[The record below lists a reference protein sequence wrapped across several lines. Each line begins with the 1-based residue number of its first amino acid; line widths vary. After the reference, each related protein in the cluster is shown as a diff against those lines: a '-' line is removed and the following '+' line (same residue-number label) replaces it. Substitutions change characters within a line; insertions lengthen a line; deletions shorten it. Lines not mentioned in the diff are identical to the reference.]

1 MEEEIDVQGGLV
13 DRGLLARP
21 TESRRRRDI
30 LAGRDGVRNLNRGP
44 LSGDGEVKTVSTP
57 TVGVREPLNLS
68 EPTDTTPDTVAG
80 RQQFEQAQDFY
91 RQQDYAQSGAGQVD
105 DMNIN
110 PETGKPYT
118 ALERAQQQ
126 ERSARYLLQD
136 KRQELA
142 KGAEERNQQIVDMV
156 EAEYKPIIE
165 EGVRANQQTETEGSI
180 QDALT
185 AAGRGN
191 RAQLRAQRRD
201 DAAKQLERRIQA
213 QKRAQLDLR
222 LAQAAG
228 EDEAIIETLRNRAT
242 KATQAVDQAYGEI
255 DLIEKEQSEFDR
267 QLQLSELTQQQN
279 LERIRL
285 QEELRRA
292 PTTEQKRENVLEQI
306 QLGGPEFF
314 AKLQPQQVQELE
326 RQGGFTSGFLN
337 AYNSA
342 LAEQQRIAQEQGSP
356 VQRSF
361 LETDDFGNGTLVIV
375 REDGTTSQQ
384 SIGKISKATPSYNL
398 VKDSLGTPTAVFN
411 DRLGIVQNLTQEDLV
426 GDGSS
431 AVAQFS
437 AVFQGSSA
445 NPYGIDLAGKKG
457 SPITSSGD
465 QIVVFAGEN
474 GGWGNQVRT
483 IDPNTGEVHQY
494 SHLENFNV
502 APGQY
507 LPKGFQLGTMGNTG
521 NVMTAG
527 GRPVTPEERAAGR
540 GTHLDYTVYRPGI
553 PEEDLTAAVDL
564 NSRYGDKVYD
574 VETAMEFAGVGK
586 PKAKEQELLE
596 AVMTPGGNVQFSK
609 LSQKERSA
617 IASDLAKARQKA
629 LATGDIKGAM
639 LASAGGSAPNQGFKE
654 TFKQSLD
661 VINGL
666 ENLTSTLMEARGV
679 DEEGNITTDEGGFL
693 GFLGQGPIIG
703 RLRSLDPTDVQ
714 SKALQA
720 QVQQLVPQIAR
731 GIFNEVGVLTDQDI
745 ARYMRTIPS
754 LTQES
759 QVQDAVGGLL
769 LNAVKNGMDNLLRV
783 EASSGVDVSGLYPE
797 YERITARI
805 RDIENRIGIEND
817 PTLASP
823 MTDDLGFQQTQQDS
837 QLYMNYQQNTNLG
850 TDDTLEIDALFNE

>member
-13 DRGLLARP
+13 DRSIAARP
-21 TESRRRRDI
+21 VEARRRREL
-30 LAGRDGVRNLNRGP
+30 LAEQRNARQP
-44 LSGDGEVKTVSTP
+44 VESGISTVATP
-57 TVGVREPLNLS
+57 TVGVQEPLSLS
-68 EPTDTTPDTVAG
+68 DNVG
-80 RQQFEQAQDFY
+80 QRQQFEQAQDFY
-91 RQQDYAQSGAGQVD
+91 RERDYAQSGAGQVD

-118 ALERAQQQ
+118 ALERAKQQ
-126 ERSARYLLQD
+126 ERSARFQLLD
-136 KRQELA
+136 KQQELA
-142 KGAEERNQQIVDMV
+142 RDSEQRNQQIVDQV
-156 EAEYKPIIE
+156 EAEFKPIIE

-185 AAGRGN
+185 GAARGT

-228 EDEAIIETLRNRAT
+228 EDEAIIETLRSRAT

-255 DLIEKEQSEFDR
+255 DLIEKEQSAFDR
-267 QLQLSELTQQQN
+267 QLQLSELNQQQN

-285 QEELRRA
+285 QEELRRV
-292 PTTEQKRENVLEQI
+292 PTTEQKRENVLKQI

-314 AKLQPQQVQELE
+314 AELQPQQVQELE
-326 RQGGFTSGFLN
+326 RQGGFTSGFLT

-375 REDGTTSQQ
+375 REDGTTNQQ

-502 APGQY
+502 VPGQY

-527 GRPVTPEERAAGR
+527 GRPVTDEERAAGR

-574 VETAMEFAGVGK
+574 VEAAMDFAGVGK
-586 PKAKEQELLE
+586 PKAREQELLE

-617 IASDLAKARQKA
+617 IAPDLAKARQKA

-666 ENLTSTLMEARGV
+666 QNLTSTLMEARGI

-693 GFLGQGPIIG
+693 GFLGQGPLIG

-797 YERITARI
+797 YERITSRI
-805 RDIENRIGIEND
+805 KDIENRIGIEND
-817 PTLASP
+817 PALSSP
-823 MTDDLGFQQTQQDS
+823 MTDDLSSQQTQQDS

-850 TDDTLEIDALFNE
+850 NDETLEIDALFNE